1 MNSMIRIPILTA
13 LLALMVV
20 SVAAQKYTPIDAESK
35 VQFVIKNFG
44 IKVDG
49 QLKGIK
55 GAISFDPSEL
65 NSSMFN
71 VSVNTN
77 TINTD
82 NSARDKHLKKADYFN
97 VAQFPLISFVSS
109 KITKGNAAGLYKV
122 AGNLTIKGT
131 TKPIEFDFTA
141 SPTNKGYQFKGS
153 FTINRRDFKV
163 GGSSLPLSDNL
174 TVQLDIIA
182 NKN

>member
-1 MNSMIRIPILTA
+1 MKVLSIFST
-13 LLALMVV
+13 LLLLSATVF
-20 SVAAQKYTPIDAESK
+20 AQKYTPLDAEST

-49 QLKGIK
+49 ELKGIK
-55 GAISFDPSEL
+55 GSIRFDPSEL
-65 NSSMFN
+65 NNSNFN

-82 NSARDKHLKKADYFN
+82 NTARDKHLKKTDYFN

-109 KITKGNAAGLYKV
+109 KITQRATAGQYKV

-141 SPTNKGYQFKGS
+141 NPTNKGFQFKGA

-182 NKN
+182 INE

>member
-1 MNSMIRIPILTA
+1 MQKIFFAIGLCCLSYFSM
-13 LLALMVV
+13 
-20 SVAAQKYTPIDAESK
+20 AQKYTPSETDSK

-55 GAISFDPSEL
+55 GSISFDPSEL
-65 NSSMFN
+65 NNSNFN
-71 VSVNTN
+71 VSVNAN

-82 NSARDKHLKKADYFN
+82 NTARDKHLKKADYFH
-97 VAQFPLISFVSS
+97 VEQFPLISFVSS
-109 KITKGNAAGLYKV
+109 KITQRATVGQYKV

-141 SPTNKGYQFKGS
+141 NPTNKGYQFKGA

-163 GGSSLPLSDNL
+163 GGNSLPLSDNL
-174 TVQLDIIA
+174 TVELDITA
-182 NKN
+182 LKN